1 MNNIATIQN
10 EPRQIERLAA
20 QRRLYSI
27 AKRIFAFQLVLGG
40 PVAIAW
46 AVVVLLVPDFKGVA
60 AAWGILVSLS
70 DLAWLTPWQ
79 KRLRER
85 AARVQESFDCDVLEL
100 PWNDIKAGKTP
111 EPELVKE
118 QADKYAI
125 IQSKYPPLSNWY
137 APIVS
142 ELPLEV
148 GRVICQ
154 RANCWWDST
163 QRRRYAA
170 SVIGVISVVTVL
182 MVAVAFARGL
192 TVDKF
197 ILAVVAPLSPALILA
212 YRQYTEQMEAAT
224 RLDKLKEHAERL
236 WADSC
241 NRTARATLTN
251 RSRALQDEIFENRK
265 RSPLVFDW
273 IFRKL
278 RKDYDA
284 QMNHGAQ
291 ELAEQAK
298 KRLGMAAG

>member
-1 MNNIATIQN
+1 
-10 EPRQIERLAA
+10 
-20 QRRLYSI
+20 
-27 AKRIFAFQLVLGG
+27 
-40 PVAIAW
+40 
-46 AVVVLLVPDFKGVA
+46 
-60 AAWGILVSLS
+60 
-70 DLAWLTPWQ
+70 
-79 KRLRER
+79 
-85 AARVQESFDCDVLEL
+85 
-100 PWNDIKAGKTP
+100 
-111 EPELVKE
+111 
-118 QADKYAI
+118 
-125 IQSKYPPLSNWY
+125 
-137 APIVS
+137 
-142 ELPLEV
+142 
-148 GRVICQ
+148 
-154 RANCWWDST
+154 
-163 QRRRYAA
+163 
-170 SVIGVISVVTVL
+170 